1 MGDRGGEGGN
11 GLRPLWRVE
20 PRRSRIVFLKRSIE
34 IQAKPVESAA
44 SSALFS
50 KPIGRFQGPEQREL
64 AIHQLGGRRVCG
76 GTKDAWHRS
85 IFGLFFTAS

>member
-34 IQAKPVESAA
+34 IQAKRVENAA
-44 SSALFS
+44 
-50 KPIGRFQGPEQREL
+50 
-64 AIHQLGGRRVCG
+64 
-76 GTKDAWHRS
+76 RS
-85 IFGLFFTAS
+85 LIFEADRAFPRS